1 MDSQCVIYRKPLLES
16 GTLGTKGNVQVVV
29 PDKTES
35 YASSADPPE
44 RGIPLCTLKYFP
56 NRIEHTIQV
65 RERQA
70 ANGIASTLLTL
81 TLVVV
86 VVVVVATRQWAR
98 DLFEGLFVQA
108 AQSANAYIQKDN
120 FEELLRKNPIA
131 TQIDTLRSIES
142 TLVTQSA
149 RNFEDVRLINGR
161 RKETNRQRELI
172 LLLFAVY
179 RLGKVRVCR
188 VVLEQHSSVVVQLSL
203 GYGYQQWRYA
213 KRVVVCVCVC
223 VCVCVFC

>member
-161 RKETNRQRELI
+161 RKETNRRRELI
-172 LLLFAVY
+172 FYSCLQCIVWARFEFAELFWNNIHQLLYNYPLDMVT
-179 RLGKVRVCR
+179 
-188 VVLEQHSSVVVQLSL
+188 SS
-203 GYGYQQWRYA
+203 GGMP
-213 KRVVVCVCVC
+213 KE
-223 VCVCVFC
+223 